1 MAQPAGSEGGPP
13 SSWGDERVELAL
25 ANVLR
30 AGVMLA
36 ASLVLIGG
44 VIYLSRHG
52 DGRPDYGRFVAEP
65 GTLNHPIRVLRAAL
79 AGESLGIIQLGVLVL
94 IVTPV
99 LRVAFS
105 LVAFVRERDRTYV
118 ALTALVLGILLL
130 SLLGVLP

>member
-1 MAQPAGSEGGPP
+1 MAQPAGSEGGPAA
-13 SSWGDERVELAL
+13 SWGDERVELVL

-36 ASLVLIGG
+36 ASLVLTGG
-44 VIYLSRHG
+44 VMYLSRHG
-52 DGRPDYGRFVAEP
+52 GGHPDYGRFVAEP

-79 AGESLGIIQLGVLVL
+79 AGESLGIIQLGVLIL
-94 IVTPV
+94 IATPV

-105 LVAFVRERDRTYV
+105 LVAFARERDRIYI

-130 SLLGVLP
+130 SLFGVLP